1 MEKEELEKLVEV
13 DQRAKSNSKRIDS
26 LESKVE
32 DIHEIASSI
41 KVLASEMKTM
51 REDVNEINNRL
62 KQVEEKP
69 AKRWEGLVKLVLT
82 GVGTALIGYFLAK
95 IGL

>member
-1 MEKEELEKLVEV
+1 MEKDELEKLVEV

-26 LESKVE
+26 LEEKIE
-32 DIHEIASSI
+32 NIHELASSV
-41 KVLASEMKTM
+41 KLLALETKAM
-51 REDVNEINNRL
+51 REDVNKIDNRL
-62 KQVEEKP
+62 KDVEEKP

-82 GVGTALIGYFLAK
+82 GTGTALIGYFLAK